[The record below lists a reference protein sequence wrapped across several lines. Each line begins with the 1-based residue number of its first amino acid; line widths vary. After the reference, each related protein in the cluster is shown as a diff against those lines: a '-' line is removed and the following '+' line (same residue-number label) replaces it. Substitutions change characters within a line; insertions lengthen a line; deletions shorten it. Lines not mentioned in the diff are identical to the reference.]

1 MAWFDTHCHLDF
13 APFNLDLPAHLAEF
27 KRSNIQS
34 CLVPAVGPENW
45 QTVVDL
51 SSLKMLKIAL
61 GYHPCFLA
69 KAALQGKPELLIG
82 ELEALGQI
90 VQQHRERLSAWG
102 ECGLDGRFPET
113 NAHQEFAF
121 NWQIKAALQQALPLL
136 IHSVRLHDR
145 VAHLLKQA
153 QFDQGGIIH
162 GFSGSYV
169 QASRFVDLGFKI
181 GVGGTITWPRSEKT
195 RKALKR
201 LPLDALVLETD
212 APDMPLFEMQQEHN
226 TPLNLSVI
234 FEQLAALR
242 SESPQELEQALWD
255 NSLQVLQLEP

>member
-27 KRSNIQS
+27 KHHNIQQ

-45 QTVVDL
+45 QTLVDL
-51 SSLKMLKIAL
+51 SSLNMLKIAL
-61 GYHPCFLA
+61 GYHPCFLN
-69 KAALQGKPELLIG
+69 KAALQGKPELLLG
-82 ELEALGQI
+82 ELEALGLL
-90 VQQHRERLSAWG
+90 VQQHRELISAWG

-113 NAHQEFAF
+113 IVHQEFAF
-121 NWQIKAALQQALPLL
+121 NWQIKAAQQQALPLL

-145 VAHLLKQA
+145 VAQLLKNA
-153 QFDQGGIIH
+153 HFEQGGIIH

-212 APDMPLFEMQQEHN
+212 APDMPLFEMQQQHN
-226 TPLNLSVI
+226 TPLNLSII

-255 NSLQVLQLEP
+255 NSLQVLSLEG